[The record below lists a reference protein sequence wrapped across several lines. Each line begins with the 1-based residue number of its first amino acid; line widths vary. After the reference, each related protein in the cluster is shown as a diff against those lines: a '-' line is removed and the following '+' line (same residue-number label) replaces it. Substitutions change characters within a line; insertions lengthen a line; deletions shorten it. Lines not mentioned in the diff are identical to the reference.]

1 MWGFKKNH
9 SKDKHTKSSSNN
21 SGKKKHTKRKA
32 KGQFPTVDA
41 LKLPIYVTDQ
51 SISSMQ
57 ESVKAF
63 DGAIRQITIDGQ
75 KGFTVVVLDEKT
87 LVSIHL
93 DKAHNNGDFGQFSA
107 AIDDEMIRVVNTEK
121 DAKRGLVVIA
131 PDKNTIDEFGEFP
144 ELIEENKEIFQWGFY
159 PENPDDPN
167 NFEIKLLNSY
177 VSYGDLS
184 ALADSHDNLEYR
196 NGEIVTVTPGE
207 NEDATQ
213 FDHADGKEID
223 PDSYGSDDSSNLA
236 FTAGTDIGSISDSS
250 VSTDDANRPVIPN
263 PTSPTDTTSA
273 TNDTNSSTFNETGQL
288 GAMGSATPDS
298 SVDLSGI
305 INTVAND
312 IPDDDGEQASLDDKP
327 QHIDENTGEGYSIN
341 NEAPGNQQSTV
352 SVQAPQNRDEF
363 VAQVIN
369 FQAQTIY
376 NDGLDISIDP
386 TAFNK
391 QFGKIQPLQFR
402 ITPVAPDDQIGKI
415 GNAERENANSKLNAI
430 ANTKIE
436 SLYSEYTTR
445 MTGAVNQL
453 EHKLSIDDKD
463 SAFGHILAEIDKKKQ
478 EELVNINSIIAEK
491 QKAAQDQYDK
501 DREENAKRASDNA
514 KRLYDQ
520 QNSGMLKTK
529 LQQIADNETDAIE
542 TRYQNKRARVL
553 DRRKRFAQDIMRD
566 VQSNVIRT
574 LRKHAD
580 EFSQREHDVFDNYQK
595 IIEKLYADNYQKELN
610 RKQAER
616 DIAMHSNDVEI
627 ANRKLKE
634 AQDQATDKINRVTKE
649 FNTKMAQKEADHKRE
664 MNDALTKS
672 SNREAE
678 LKETITTLREQ
689 IKSNDT
695 NTQDLLDRQDKR
707 SQKEI
712 DNLTRKLEMK
722 NNETTNDKK
731 QNLFKVSGM
740 VGFAVVI
747 AIMVSYPMGVLH
759 GANSNPKSR
768 SSESSITKTVDRSSN
783 NDKQT
788 NIYINGNKDDRSDNA
803 KHNSSSSNASD
814 TKTSDNSAS
823 STSNSSDAGH

>member
-9 SKDKHTKSSSNN
+9 DKDKHTKSSSNN

-57 ESVKAF
+57 ESVKTF
-63 DGAIRQITIDGQ
+63 DGAIRQITVDGQ

-159 PENPDDPN
+159 PESPDDPN
-167 NFEIKLLNSY
+167 DFEIKLLNSF

-207 NEDATQ
+207 NGDTTQ

-223 PDSYGSDDSSNLA
+223 PDSYGSNDSSDLA
-236 FTAGTDIGSISDSS
+236 FTAATDTGPMSDSL
-250 VSTDDANRPVIPN
+250 VSTDDVDRPVIPN
-263 PTSPTDTTSA
+263 PTSSTDPTSV
-273 TNDTNSSTFNETGQL
+273 TNNASSSTLDETGQL

-305 INTVAND
+305 INTVASD
-312 IPDDDGEQASLDDKP
+312 IPDDDGQQASLDDKP
-327 QHIDENTGEGYSIN
+327 QRIDENTGEGYSIN
-341 NEAPGNQQSTV
+341 NEAPGNQQSNV

-478 EELVNINSIIAEK
+478 EELANINSIIAEK

-616 DIAMHSNDVEI
+616 DIAMHSNDVEV

-634 AQDQATDKINRVTKE
+634 AQDQATDKINRVTDE

-664 MNDALTKS
+664 MNDVLTKS
-672 SNREAE
+672 SNREKE
-678 LKETITTLREQ
+678 LKDTITTLREQ

-712 DNLTRKLEMK
+712 DDLTRKLEMK

-731 QNLFKVSGM
+731 QNLFKVGGM
-740 VGFAVVI
+740 VSFAVVI
-747 AIMVSYPMGVLH
+747 AIMVSYPMGVLR
-759 GANSNPKSR
+759 GANSTSKSQ
-768 SSESSITKTVDRSSN
+768 SSDSSVTRTVDRNSN

-788 NIYINGNKDDRSDNA
+788 NIYINGNKDDKSDNA
-803 KHNSSSSNASD
+803 KHNSSSLNTSD
-814 TKTSDNSAS
+814 TKTSDNTS

>member
-9 SKDKHTKSSSNN
+9 DKDKHTKSSSNN

-167 NFEIKLLNSY
+167 DFEIKLLNSY

-207 NEDATQ
+207 NGDTTQ

-223 PDSYGSDDSSNLA
+223 PDSYGSNDSSDLA
-236 FTAGTDIGSISDSS
+236 FTAATDTGPMSDSA
-250 VSTDDANRPVIPN
+250 VSTSDANRPVIPN
-263 PTSPTDTTSA
+263 PTSSTDSTSV
-273 TNDTNSSTFNETGQL
+273 TNNTSSSAFDETGQL
-288 GAMGSATPDS
+288 GAMGSAAPDS

-305 INTVAND
+305 INTVASGISD
-312 IPDDDGEQASLDDKP
+312 DDDGQQASLDDKP
-327 QHIDENTGEGYSIN
+327 QRIDENTGEGYSIN
-341 NEAPGNQQSTV
+341 NEAPGNQQSNV

-478 EELVNINSIIAEK
+478 EELANINSIIAEK
-491 QKAAQDQYDK
+491 QKAAQDQYDR

-616 DIAMHSNDVEI
+616 DIAMHSNDVEV

-634 AQDQATDKINRVTKE
+634 AQDQATDKINRVTDE

-664 MNDALTKS
+664 MNDVLTKS
-672 SNREAE
+672 SNREKE
-678 LKETITTLREQ
+678 LKDTITTLREQ

-712 DNLTRKLEMK
+712 DDLTRKLEMK

-731 QNLFKVSGM
+731 QNLFKVGGM
-740 VGFAVVI
+740 VSFAVVI

-759 GANSNPKSR
+759 GANSNSKSQ
-768 SSESSITKTVDRSSN
+768 SSESSVTRTVDRSSN

-788 NIYINGNKDDRSDNA
+788 NIYINGNKDDKSDNV

-814 TKTSDNSAS
+814 TKTSDNTS

>member
-9 SKDKHTKSSSNN
+9 DKDKHTKSSSNN
-21 SGKKKHTKRKA
+21 SSKKKHTKRKA

-63 DGAIRQITIDGQ
+63 DGAIRQITVDGQ

-207 NEDATQ
+207 NEDTTQ

-223 PDSYGSDDSSNLA
+223 PDSYGNNDSSDLA
-236 FTAGTDIGSISDSS
+236 FTAGTDTESISDSP
-250 VSTDDANRPVIPN
+250 VSTDDADRPVIPN
-263 PTSPTDTTSA
+263 PASSTDTTSVA
-273 TNDTNSSTFNETGQL
+273 NDTGSNTFNETGQL

-341 NEAPGNQQSTV
+341 NEAPENQQSTV

-478 EELVNINSIIAEK
+478 EELANINSIIAEK
-491 QKAAQDQYDK
+491 QKAAQDQYNK

-616 DIAMHSNDVEI
+616 DIAMHSNDVEV

-634 AQDQATDKINRVTKE
+634 AQDQATDKINRVTDE

-664 MNDALTKS
+664 MNDVLTKS
-672 SNREAE
+672 SNREKE
-678 LKETITTLREQ
+678 LKDTITTLREQ

-712 DNLTRKLEMK
+712 DDLTRKLEMK

-731 QNLFKVSGM
+731 QNLLKVGGM
-740 VGFAVVI
+740 VSFAVVI
-747 AIMVSYPMGVLH
+747 AIMVSYPMGVLR
-759 GANSNPKSR
+759 GANSNSKSQ
-768 SSESSITKTVDRSSN
+768 SSESSVTRTVDRSSN

-788 NIYINGNKDDRSDNA
+788 NIYINGNKDDKSDNV